1 MSTLSRS
8 TRVRI
13 GGGLL
18 LIAAALLVAASFTP
32 LVAYRAHQFPH
43 QVSAWQLGGGPDQ
56 QTELSLVGV
65 AFALCAAAS
74 MLAGALML
82 AMAGKQG
89 RVVHWLGTFAAG
101 MTFGASLAAISGT
114 VSILR
119 LDDNG
124 DPDLV
129 YHPDTGFWVLVLAAV
144 FAFAA
149 VLLTVAAAVPVPR
162 VSTGAP
168 VTGALLIAAAAVAM
182 AGSFLD
188 LVGDGDKW
196 GVSMWGSTLGIDMAN
211 QLAWVPLVLAVA
223 SAVVAAILQ
232 FAIRG
237 PRSPWARSSG
247 ALAGALMA
255 GVTLTTVLNFV
266 SSPDLLGVRSEVV
279 QYIRPGSWVL
289 AAALMLSLGA
299 SIASLVSMRNAAD
312 HKSAY
317 PAVQSNPTIS
327 STPHMPS
334 PVASTPVHQHHSP
347 AVQPGLRLARIHEG
361 LSEDGR
367 PVITRAPLDPNL
379 STAVLAFLES
389 APLVLAAR
397 SLGTDE
403 FEPADK
409 DVPLSYR
416 TDGVW
421 VWPGAVP
428 HYLHKHGI
436 APEPDLVRHIIDR
449 GFLINSIDEATTAA
463 AVRTIAGA

>member
-1 MSTLSRS
+1 M
-8 TRVRI
+8 
-13 GGGLL
+13 L
-18 LIAAALLVAASFTP
+18 LIGAALLVAASFAP

-43 QVSAWQLGGGPDQ
+43 QVSAWQLGGGADQ
-56 QTELSLVGV
+56 ETELSLVGV

-74 MLAGALML
+74 ALAGALML
-82 AMAGKQG
+82 ATAGKQG
-89 RVVHWLGTFAAG
+89 RVVHWLGTVAAG
-101 MTFGASLAAISGT
+101 ATFGSSFTAVAGT

-129 YHPDTGFWVLVLAAV
+129 YHPDTGFWILILATA

-149 VLLTVAAAVPVPR
+149 VLLTVAGAVPVPR
-162 VSTGAP
+162 AGTGAP
-168 VTGALLIAAAAVAM
+168 VTGSLLIAAVVVAI

-188 LVGDGDKW
+188 LVGDGGEW
-196 GVSMWGSTLGIDMAN
+196 GVSMWGSTHGMDLTN
-211 QLAWVPLVLAVA
+211 QLAWVPLVF
-223 SAVVAAILQ
+223 SVVFAAGTAILQ
-232 FAIRG
+232 FAVRG
-237 PRSPWARSSG
+237 PRSPWVRSSG

-266 SSPDLLGVRSEVV
+266 SSPDLSGVRSEVV
-279 QYIRPGSWVL
+279 QYVRPGSWVL
-289 AAALMLSLGA
+289 AAALTLSLGA
-299 SIASLVSMRNAAD
+299 CIASLVSMRNAAD
-312 HKSAY
+312 HRSPY
-317 PAVQSNPTIS
+317 PALQSNPTIYS
-327 STPHMPS
+327 GPYMPA
-334 PVASTPVHQHHSP
+334 PATSTPVHQHHFP
-347 AVQPGLRLARIHEG
+347 AMRPALRLARVHEG
-361 LSEDGR
+361 LGEDGR
-367 PVITRAPLDPNL
+367 PVITRARLDPNL

-421 VWPGAVP
+421 VWPGAVS
-428 HYLHKHGI
+428 HYLHKHGV

-449 GFLINSIDEATTAA
+449 GFFINAVDGATTAA